1 MESARDAGGSG
12 DPIPALTENGEL
24 ERLADRALVG
34 ARDEARQL
42 GPWSEPKD
50 LPAPTSAIRERIE
63 QALDDFTSNT
73 IAKMVPIA
81 RILRATLPALASHG
95 S

>member
-1 MESARDAGGSG
+1 M
-12 DPIPALTENGEL
+12 
-24 ERLADRALVG
+24 ERLADRALAG
-34 ARDEARQL
+34 ARDEAQRL
-42 GPWSEPKD
+42 GPWSEPRD
-50 LPAPTSAIRERIE
+50 SPPPTSAIRERIE

-81 RILRATLPALASHG
+81 RILRATLQRSRPHG